1 MQMFVNP
8 HDPSTFSSLWHFIT
22 DHLTTDKLCVFCCP
36 LPSLPSAYIIDM
48 AGDKTLNVPAGERST
63 DQELSILTEIGQI
76 LSSSLDLRSSFGQVM
91 QIISDKLSMRRGALV
106 MLDESTGRLR
116 TEAAIGMTP
125 EEMERGKYA
134 VGEGITG
141 SVVANGRARVI
152 PDVRNDPDFLNR
164 TGRVSAE
171 TPEPISFICVPI
183 KIEGRTAGA
192 LSVDKA
198 ITDEDR
204 LRSDAKFLDITA
216 AFLAQAIQINR
227 MVLRQKEELLEENAQ
242 LRAQVRDRYR
252 FENIIGDS
260 PAMHDVFAV
269 VGQVANSR
277 ATVLI
282 LGETGTGKEM
292 IAKAIHYN
300 SPRRDKPFVR
310 VNCGAMTTTLL
321 ESELFGHVKG
331 SFTGAIRDKMG
342 RFEAADSGTIFLD
355 EIGTMEPQLQ
365 VKLLRVLQ
373 EREFERVG
381 DTQTMK
387 VDVRVIAAT
396 NADLQEEVAKGA
408 FREDLYYRLNVVNI
422 YLPPLRNRREDIPRL
437 IDHFLDKYNAI
448 NDRKLRRISRDML
461 NVLLRYPWPG
471 NVRELENAIE
481 RAVVLSRDEDFT
493 EDLLPLNV
501 RMFAAQR
508 RTNQSSESIEQLTRR
523 LADQAISDYEMR
535 EGEIYQLVID
545 QIEHALIDKALNKC
559 GNVKTKAADFL
570 GINRNT
576 LNKKVKELGIEAVEL
591 IGMDRVH
598 LTVEDILY
606 GYSLQDDA
614 TVPNLKKVYSRCSRP
629 LARSQN
635 HINGRKHQESTG
647 RLILV

>member
-1 MQMFVNP
+1 MGM
-8 HDPSTFSSLWHFIT
+8 SSDHPPAEHATVLST
-22 DHLTTDKLCVFCCP
+22 DHEIAT
-36 LPSLPSAYIIDM
+36 
-48 AGDKTLNVPAGERST
+48 
-63 DQELSILTEIGQI
+63 LTEISQI
-76 LSSSLDLRSSFGQVM
+76 LSSTLDLREAFQQMM
-91 QIISDKLSMRRGALV
+91 QLVSDKMDMHRGSLV

-116 TEAAIGMTP
+116 TEAAVGLTK
-125 EEMERGKYA
+125 EEIDRARYA
-134 VGEGITG
+134 LGEGITG
-141 SVVANGRARVI
+141 NVVATGRSRIVQDI
-152 PDVRNDPDFLNR
+152 RQEPDFLNR
-164 TGRVSAE
+164 TGRLRGE
-171 TPEPISFICVPI
+171 TTEPISFLCVPI

-192 LSVDKA
+192 LS
-198 ITDEDR
+198 IDR
-204 LRSDAKFLDITA
+204 PLATQEQLAKDH
-216 AFLAQAIQINR
+216 AFLGILATFLGQAVQINR
-227 MVLRQKEELLEENAQ
+227 MVMRQKEELLEENEQ

-260 PAMHDVFAV
+260 PAMHEVFAT

-277 ATVLI
+277 ATVLL

-310 VNCGAMTTTLL
+310 VNCGAMSSTLL

-331 SFTGAIRDKMG
+331 SFTGAIRDKVG
-342 RFEAADSGTIFLD
+342 RFEAADGGSIFLD

-381 DTQTMK
+381 DTSTVK

-396 NADLQEEVAKGA
+396 NVDLQEEVARGN
-408 FREDLYYRLNVVNI
+408 FREDLFYRLNVVSI

-437 IDHFLDKYNAI
+437 IDYFLDKYNQI

-493 EDLLPLNV
+493 EELLPLSV
-501 RMFAAQR
+501 RMFAQQR
-508 RTNQSSESIEQLTRR
+508 RQTQSSESIETLTRR
-523 LADQAISDYEMR
+523 LAEQAVADYELR
-535 EGEIYQLVID
+535 EGQIHQLVID
-545 QIEHALIDKALNKC
+545 QIEAALIERALSKC
-559 GNVKTKAADFL
+559 GGVKTRAADFL

-576 LNKKVKELGIEAVEL
+576 LNKKVKDLGIEAS
-591 IGMDRVH
+591 D
-598 LTVEDILY
+598 
-606 GYSLQDDA
+606 
-614 TVPNLKKVYSRCSRP
+614 
-629 LARSQN
+629 
-635 HINGRKHQESTG
+635 
-647 RLILV
+647 